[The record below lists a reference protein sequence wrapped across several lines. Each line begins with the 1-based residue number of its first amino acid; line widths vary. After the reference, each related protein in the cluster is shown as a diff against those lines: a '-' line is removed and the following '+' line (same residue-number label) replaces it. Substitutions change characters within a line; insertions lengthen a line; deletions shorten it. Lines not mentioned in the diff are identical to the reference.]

1 MGLTCRISSRRRCPG
16 HAPGFGDAAEGA
28 ADRGDAP
35 PRFVPSLDEDGAD
48 DPRLA
53 GRKAANLAT
62 ARRLNFS
69 VVPGFV
75 VTTAACSAIGGGWAG
90 GDAGL
95 PPLVSAPL
103 KRAWSELSADGERAL
118 VVRSS
123 SPGEDGATSS
133 MAGQFTSVLGVTDW
147 RQFLAAL
154 AAVLESARVVVLD
167 GVDDGAT
174 PMAVLVQQQ
183 VFPAWG
189 GVLFGV
195 DPVTGRTD
203 RLAVAAVRGGPD
215 QLVSGTVDGV
225 RYTLTRHGHLLSA
238 EGDESERLPA
248 GHRRSLA
255 RLAARAERAFGAKQ
269 DIEWA
274 YSEEGDLLLLQS
286 RPVTAVGVAVEA
298 RGPVL
303 GPGPVAET
311 FPDPLAPLEQD
322 LWLPPLRQ
330 ALTESVRITGAV
342 SRRRLGA
349 SPVIASPGGWVAAD
363 LELLGMTPGRS
374 LWSRL
379 DPRPPARRLVAA
391 WRTGRIRAAL
401 PGLARDVVG
410 RVDAELASVP
420 PVAGLTDEQLLALLR
435 GSGQALL
442 AVHGYEILSG
452 MLSTGWDGAPT
463 SAATALKVVADGR
476 ARGLDDAS
484 IVARHPVVLSLV
496 PPAIGVPTPLPPVAV
511 TGNVPEQETTDPLAA
526 AREDLRLRIRWVHE
540 LTARVA
546 GELGSRLA
554 RRDLLPDAGAVRW
567 LDARELEAV
576 VTGGVVPDDLDARP
590 RATRVAPLPAA
601 LRLTAGGDVVPVHQG
616 GAHEGQGAGGG
627 RALGPVHGT
636 GPPEAG
642 EVLVVRTLDPGL
654 AAVLPGLAGLVAE
667 TGSVLSHL
675 AILARELGVPAVV
688 GVHDALGRFP
698 AGSVVVVDGTTGEVR
713 LAETVSP

>member
-1 MGLTCRISSRRRCPG
+1 MHSPGL
-16 HAPGFGDAAEGA
+16 GDAAEIA
-28 ADRGDAP
+28 AGPGDAP
-35 PRFVPSLDEDGAD
+35 PRLILSLDDDGAD
-48 DPRLA
+48 DPRWA

-75 VTTAACSAIGGGWAG
+75 VTTSACSAIEEAWAG
-90 GDAGL
+90 AEASL
-95 PPLVSAPL
+95 PPLVSTPL
-103 KRAWSELSADGERAL
+103 ERAWSELSAGGQRTL

-123 SPGEDGATSS
+123 SPGEDGGTSS
-133 MAGQFTSVLGVTDW
+133 MAGQFTSVLGVTGW
-147 RQFLAAL
+147 HQFLAAM

-167 GVDDGAT
+167 GVAAGGTTA
-174 PMAVLVQQQ
+174 MAVLVQQQ

-215 QLVSGTVDGV
+215 QLVGGAVDGV
-225 RYTLTRHGHLLSA
+225 RYTLTRHGHLLAA
-238 EGDESERLPA
+238 EGEGDGSERLPV

-255 RLAARAERAFGAKQ
+255 RLATRAERAFGSKQ

-274 YSEEGDLLLLQS
+274 YGEEGDLFLLQS

-311 FPDPLAPLEQD
+311 FPGPLAPLEQD

-363 LELLGMTPGRS
+363 LELLGMAPGRS

-379 DPRPPARRLVAA
+379 DPRPPARRLRAA
-391 WRTGRIRAAL
+391 WRTGRLRAAL

-420 PVAGLTDEQLLALLR
+420 PLAGLADEQLLALLR

-452 MLSTGWDGAPT
+452 MLSTGDGAPT
-463 SAATALKVVADGR
+463 SAATALKAIADGR
-476 ARGLDDAS
+476 ARGLDDAT
-484 IVARHPVVLSLV
+484 IVARHPVTLALV
-496 PPAIGVPTPLPPVAV
+496 PPAIGVPTPLPPVAA
-511 TGNVPEQETTDPLAA
+511 TGPVPAQAVTDPLAA
-526 AREDLRLRIRWVHE
+526 AREDLRLRVRWVHE

-554 RRDLLPDAGAVRW
+554 HRDLLPDPGSVRW
-567 LDARELEAV
+567 LDAGELEAV
-576 VTGGVVPDDLDARP
+576 VTAGVVPDDLDARP

-601 LRLTAGGDVVPVHQG
+601 LRLTADGDVVPVHQG
-616 GAHEGQGAGGG
+616 GAQQGQGAGGG
-627 RALGPVHGT
+627 RALGPVHGS
-636 GPPEAG
+636 GPVEAG

-654 AAVLPGLAGLVAE
+654 AAVLPGLGGLVAE

-675 AILARELGVPAVV
+675 AILARELGVPTVV
-688 GVHDALGRFP
+688 GVTDALGRFP

-713 LAETVSP
+713 LTETVSA